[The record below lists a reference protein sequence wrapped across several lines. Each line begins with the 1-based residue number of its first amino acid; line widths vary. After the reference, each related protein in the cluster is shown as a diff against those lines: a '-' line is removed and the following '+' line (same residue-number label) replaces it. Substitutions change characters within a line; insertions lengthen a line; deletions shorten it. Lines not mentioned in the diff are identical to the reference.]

1 MKNSYIWGLD
11 LSGTEQGA
19 GGVGGLL
26 FFSQVSGAQ
35 PSTHFVGHDGNG
47 NVILLADAASSIAT
61 AEYEYSPFGK
71 VVRATGSM
79 ALVNPFRFSTKYQD
93 DETGFNYYGHRFYNP
108 DAGRWLKRDPIKER
122 GGKNL
127 YAFVQNEPVSHID
140 LFGLQGSR
148 CRKKCG
154 NRTYNPTTHCCC
166 KGKVL
171 SKKPVN
177 TGMRICTGWSVTG
190 LPLWHT
196 WIEIDGNWSADFDD
210 NGVKAPAGPAYLA
223 MPEGEKD
230 WLGPQEMV
238 PEAGFEPATKGL

>member
-1 MKNSYIWGLD
+1 M
-11 LSGTEQGA
+11 
-19 GGVGGLL
+19 
-26 FFSQVSGAQ
+26 
-35 PSTHFVGHDGNG
+35 
-47 NVILLADAASSIAT
+47 
-61 AEYEYSPFGK
+61 
-71 VVRATGSM
+71 
-79 ALVNPFRFSTKYQD
+79 
-93 DETGFNYYGHRFYNP
+93 GHRFYNP

-230 WLGPQEMV
+230 CTPIKLSPCRYNIKYVKIRFKIQAMADAADPTFRDNYQFPFYVCGDWVRDVLDQ
-238 PEAGFEPATKGL
+238 AKDDAKGCAEYP